1 MAVLAAGALA
11 AAMLWSIAHW
21 MRPRAITDV
30 AATSGHV
37 LTLVTETPAGE
48 LAKHRSTPL
57 LLSHNPRLIR
67 IVRLGAN
74 EERAVDI
81 RIIAA
86 TKDDLKAASSRGTF
100 REDLYYRL
108 NVLMLAIPSLRE
120 RRDDIPLL
128 FQVFVEQA
136 ATRFKAE
143 APSISPAHIASLIA
157 HDWPGNVRELQNSA
171 VRFALG
177 LGLEIDGQAVLIDDA
192 VAGSASLSDQL
203 ARVERQ
209 IIADTLQTCGNSLKA
224 TYESLGISRKTL
236 YDKMRRYRLGRLPA
250 EDESEA

>member
-21 MRPRAITDV
+21 TRTRAITDL

-37 LTLVTETPAGE
+37 LTLVTETLAGE

-67 IVRLGAN
+67 IVRLCAN

-86 TKDDLKAASSRGTF
+86 TKDDLKTASSRGTF

-108 NVLMLAIPSLRE
+108 NVLKLAIPSLRE

-136 ATRFKAE
+136 ATRFKTE
-143 APSISPAHIASLIA
+143 VPSISPAHIASLIA

-236 YDKMRRYRLGRLPA
+236 YDQMRRYRLGRLPA